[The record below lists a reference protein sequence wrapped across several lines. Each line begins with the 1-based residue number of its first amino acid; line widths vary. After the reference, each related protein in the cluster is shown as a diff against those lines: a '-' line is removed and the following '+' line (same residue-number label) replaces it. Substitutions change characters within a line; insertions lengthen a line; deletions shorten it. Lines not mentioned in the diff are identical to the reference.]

1 MSHLIVFSTI
11 YRTKLIINKSVFI
24 LSLSLVYYFSTMESI
39 NLELTD
45 KQKQAIE
52 YIAKET
58 SRDLNTVLSLVIS
71 EGIIFRF
78 GSVSDYRVL
87 NADNIADEIKK
98 ESDYRLGNIKNEI
111 LKEDTVYC
119 LVNGI
124 NKKSIVNGDSFKD
137 SEVN

>member
-1 MSHLIVFSTI
+1 MFSVI

-24 LSLSLVYYFSTMESI
+24 LSLILVYYFSTMESI

-78 GSVSDYRVL
+78 GSVSDYRVV

>member
-1 MSHLIVFSTI
+1 MD
-11 YRTKLIINKSVFI
+11 
-24 LSLSLVYYFSTMESI
+24 SI

-78 GSVSDYRVL
+78 GSVSDYRVI

-98 ESDYRLGNIKNEI
+98 ESDYRLGNIKDEI

-124 NKKSIVNGDSFKD
+124 NKKSIVNGDTFKD
-137 SEVN
+137 SEVKNDD

>member
-1 MSHLIVFSTI
+1 MFNASI
-11 YRTKLIINKSVFI
+11 YWPRLLNDKSVF
-24 LSLSLVYYFSTMESI
+24 LSLTLVYYFLIMESI

-45 KQKQAIE
+45 KQKQAIK

-78 GSVSDYRVL
+78 GEVSDYRVL

-98 ESDYRLGNIKNEI
+98 ESDYRLGNIKDEI

-119 LVNGI
+119 LVNGL
-124 NKKSIVNGDSFKD
+124 NKKSIVNGDTFKD
-137 SEVN
+137 SEVK

>member
-1 MSHLIVFSTI
+1 MAHLIVFSTI